1 MIPVVYA
8 VNRYYYPYLYV
19 SIYSL
24 IKNSTSNYDINIL
37 HNSLTEDEINTLMLL
52 RNNRININFI
62 NVDEYVKD
70 KKYILSD
77 HISKESY
84 FRFLIPRVLSKYNK
98 VIYLDCDTVITKDL
112 KELYN
117 IDLKNNTLGAVLDR
131 GISDIKG
138 YTSDIVKIPDN
149 TYINSGVMLINNN
162 LFVQNEIE
170 EEKCLKI
177 KIDNQKLKFHD
188 QDIINIYYQNRILLL
203 DNKWN
208 KQIDLRIKKDF
219 TSEIDNS
226 FIIHYYGPCKA
237 WLSKGNNNA
246 YLFWKYAE
254 ETILYDRILNNY
266 KLYSKTS
273 KLIKVIKKINNKLNN
288 YRLRKSSHE
297 KNKIL

>member
-24 IKNSTSNYDINIL
+24 IKNSASNYDINIF
-37 HNSLTEDEINTLMLL
+37 HDSLNEDEVNTLMTLK
-52 RNNRININFI
+52 NNKVNITVI
-62 NVDEYVKD
+62 NVSNYINN
-70 KKYILSD
+70 KKYIVSN

-84 FRFLIPRVLSKYNK
+84 FRFLIPRILGKYNK

-112 KELYN
+112 KDLYN
-117 IDLKNNTLGAVLDR
+117 INLGDKVLGAVLDR
-131 GISDIKG
+131 GIGDIKG
-138 YTSDIVKIPDN
+138 YTSEIVKIPDG
-149 TYINSGVMLINNN
+149 TYVNSGVMLINNN
-162 LFVQNEIE
+162 VFVQNEIE

-177 KIDNQKLKFHD
+177 KIDNEKLQFHD
-188 QDIINIYYQNRILLL
+188 QDIINIYYQNKILLL

-219 TSEIDNS
+219 TNDIDNS

-237 WLSKGNNNA
+237 WLNKDNNSA

-254 ETILYDRILNNY
+254 ETILYDRILNDY
-266 KLYSKTS
+266 KLYSKTN
-273 KLIKVIKKINNKLNN
+273 KLIKVIRKIKSKINN
-288 YRLRKSSHE
+288 YIVRKSSRE
-297 KNKIL
+297 KNKVL